1 VLYFLTIKVTGGVV
15 MILICGTPGTGK
27 TTIANE
33 LKKYGFK
40 VIHLGDFVI
49 KEKLYMGYDK
59 KRKTYIIDPEKVVEK
74 LRNMQKNSKEPLIV
88 EGVGAE
94 IVPKELVEV
103 CFVLICEPKELR
115 KRLEAKGYPPEKIE
129 ENLEAE
135 RMSIILG
142 EALDNYG
149 EKTVVIDTTNTS
161 VEEVVKK
168 ILEELKRRN
177 IAFPSN
183 ERGYNNEG
191 ESKN

>member
-1 VLYFLTIKVTGGVV
+1 